1 MGLVSPICRMKIF
14 FVVVTRKYLE
24 IFQFFDNVF
33 GIAESIMQNQDLFFC
48 DEEQFSFFGF
58 LINVNDVD
66 YARSTD
72 IGFS

>member
-1 MGLVSPICRMKIF
+1 MKIF
-14 FVVVTRKYLE
+14 FVVVMRKYLE

-33 GIAESIMQNQDLFFC
+33 GIAESIMQNEDMFFC

-58 LINVNDVD
+58 LINFNDVD
-66 YARSTD
+66 YARSNN